1 MPEVPNRPAAPALFD
16 RELVARRYSVRPEK
30 RPDFVTALVLDDL
43 AHRLG
48 AIRRRFER
56 AVILGPDPR
65 LLPAGGD
72 SADGPI
78 AFTRVGTLIE
88 APGILAFDTAGPRLP
103 FDDCD
108 LVVSVLDLQIVDDVP
123 RHLVEVRRHMRPDG
137 LFIGAT
143 LGGNSLTELRQAW
156 LAAESES
163 GIGAAPRVAPMLDI
177 RDAGRLL
184 QHAGFA
190 LPVTD
195 TETLKVR
202 YADPLALM
210 REIKALGAANP
221 MRERLRIPVTR
232 ALLAAAARHYQAL
245 ASDPDGRVR
254 ATLEIVWMSGWVPDR
269 SQQKP
274 LPPGS
279 ARRRLRDVLHDK
291 SDG

>member
-1 MPEVPNRPAAPALFD
+1 MPDMPDRPPPPALFD
-16 RELVARRYSVRPEK
+16 RELVARRYSVRPQSH
-30 RPDFVTALVLDDL
+30 PDFLTTLVLDDL

-48 AIRRRFER
+48 AIKRRFER
-56 AVILGPDPR
+56 AVILGPDAR
-65 LLPAGGD
+65 LLPSAGE
-72 SADGPI
+72 SAEGPL

-88 APGILAFDTAGPRLP
+88 APGILAFDSGGPRLP

-123 RHLVEVRRHMRPDG
+123 RYLAEIRRHMRPDG
-137 LFIGAT
+137 LFVGAVP
-143 LGGNSLTELRQAW
+143 GGNSLTELRRAW
-156 LAAESES
+156 LAAEAGS
-163 GIGAAPRVAPMLDI
+163 GGGAAPRVAPMLDI

-195 TETLKVR
+195 TETHLVR
-202 YADPLALM
+202 YPDPLALM
-210 REIKALGAANP
+210 REIKAMGAANP
-221 MRERLRIPVTR
+221 MRDRSPVPVTR
-232 ALLAAAARHYQAL
+232 GLLAKAVGQYRAI

-279 ARRRLRDVLHDK
+279 ARTRLRDVLSDK